1 MSTISTHILNTASG
15 RPAANVGVRLFES
28 NREIGRGSTDA
39 NGRCA
44 SLLPPGE
51 VLAARPY
58 RLVFDIQPVFPD
70 GFYPEVSVV
79 FIVRDPAAHY
89 HIPLLISPFGY
100 TTYRGT

>member
-1 MSTISTHILNTASG
+1 MSTLSTHVLNISSG
-15 RPAANVGVRLFES
+15 SPAANVGVRLFES
-28 NREIGRGSTDA
+28 NREIGRGSTDE
-39 NGRCA
+39 NGRCS

-51 VLAARPY
+51 ELAGGVY
-58 RLVFDIQPVFPD
+58 RLVFEVQSVFPD

-79 FIVRDPAAHY
+79 FIVRNPAAHY

>member
-1 MSTISTHILNTASG
+1 MSTISTHVLNTSSG
-15 RPAANVGVRLFES
+15 RPAANAGVRLFES

-44 SLLPPGE
+44 SLLPQGEELAPG
-51 VLAARPY
+51 VY

-89 HIPLLISPFGY
+89 HIPLLISQFGY
-100 TTYRGT
+100 TTYRGA

>member
-1 MSTISTHILNTASG
+1 MSTISTHVLNTSSG
-15 RPAANVGVRLFES
+15 RPAANVGVRVLES
-28 NREIGRGSTDA
+28 NREIGRGCTDA
-39 NGRCA
+39 NGRCN

-51 VLAARPY
+51 VLAAGPY

-100 TTYRGT
+100 TTYRGA